1 MRKDV
6 VDMEQNNYVIYGE
19 PYEFE
24 DVILCAFRYAITR
37 HTYVVGEILDWI
49 KDNSHLMDGNKRMYD
64 VLLRDLRDRLY
75 EYENTELGMPEYARI
90 DYTTLSEF
98 EEWLLEFGKGYG
110 WN

>member
-1 MRKDV
+1 
-6 VDMEQNNYVIYGE
+6 MEQNNYVIYGE
-19 PYEFE
+19 TYEFE

-37 HTYVVGEILDWI
+37 HTYVVSEILDWI

-75 EYENTELGMPEYARI
+75 EYENTELGIPEYARI

>member
-1 MRKDV
+1 
-6 VDMEQNNYVIYGE
+6 MEQNNYVIFGPE
-19 PYEFE
+19 YEFE
-24 DVILCAFRYAITR
+24 DVILCAFRYALTR
-37 HTYVVGEILDWI
+37 HTYVVSEILDWI

-64 VLLRDLRDRLY
+64 VLLRDLQDRLY
-75 EYENTELGMPEYARI
+75 EYENTELGMSVYARI